1 MGLFWEGTSCLLDTA
16 EDRLETVRNK
26 VGKYLLLV
34 TFVSHLSSTTVPFLL
49 SGLVVVL
56 EERGVGGAI
65 MPLVYQINKLC

>member
-49 SGLVVVL
+49 SGLVGVL
-56 EERGVGGAI
+56 EERGVGGTI
-65 MPLVYQINKLC
+65 MPLVCQINKLC

>member
-1 MGLFWEGTSCLLDTA
+1 MGLFWEGTSRLLDTA

-49 SGLVVVL
+49 SGLVGVL
-56 EERGVGGAI
+56 EERGVGGTI
-65 MPLVYQINKLC
+65 MPLVCQINKLC

>member
-56 EERGVGGAI
+56 EQRGVGGAI

>member
-34 TFVSHLSSTTVPFLL
+34 TFVSHLSSTTVPFLV
-49 SGLVVVL
+49 SGLVGVL
-56 EERGVGGAI
+56 EERGVGGTI
-65 MPLVYQINKLC
+65 MPLVCQINKLC

>member
-34 TFVSHLSSTTVPFLL
+34 TFVSHLCSTTVPFLL

-56 EERGVGGAI
+56 EQRGVGGAI

>member
-16 EDRLETVRNK
+16 EDRFETVRNK

-49 SGLVVVL
+49 SGLIVVL
-56 EERGVGGAI
+56 EGRGVGGAI
-65 MPLVYQINKLC
+65 MLLVYQINKLC

>member
-34 TFVSHLSSTTVPFLL
+34 TLVCHLSFTTVPFLL

-56 EERGVGGAI
+56 EERSRWCYNA
-65 MPLVYQINKLC
+65 PCLSDK